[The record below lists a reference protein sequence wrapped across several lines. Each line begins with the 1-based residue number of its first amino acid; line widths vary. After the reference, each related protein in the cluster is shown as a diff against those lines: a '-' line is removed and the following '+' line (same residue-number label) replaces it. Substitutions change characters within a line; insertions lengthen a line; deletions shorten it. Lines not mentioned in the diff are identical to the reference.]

1 MSLVLDVPRELQ
13 EDEVKLIR
21 EVASAMDP
29 AIALS
34 CEKRGESSTVTIAY
48 NRSAPIRFINALKTL
63 IFGIC
68 KTYNST
74 RMPLTERA
82 AIGDKAPPFEE
93 ARKADLF
100 TAAQAPTPQ
109 QLPSLQKAPIEKQLQ
124 SLQKVP
130 IEKQLQRA
138 PSEKQELSP
147 VDDEEGEETP
157 GQFERPMSLKGQR
170 HVFLYKCR
178 YSQLKSIIDHCGC
191 WGLRMASLQEKWPC
205 LVVYCAKSREEWMN
219 AFRKIQK
226 LERADFLRK
235 RVSDSIRNVDMKKL
249 EELTQTYGQK
259 CGRRAALTRR
269 NACISLCVQSP
280 SSPENPSVSVCGLTS
295 YVENLYRVF
304 VEYHLAA
311 EDDASAA
318 MHPPTS
324 TPARRDRGRGAGA

>member
-1 MSLVLDVPRELQ
+1 MSRENARSRRGNPYLNSASRESVRPSSSSSTLFHSANDTSATRKKGQFGGVEESMHQRTGAKRNNNSLSLVLDVPRELL

-48 NRSAPIRFINALKTL
+48 NRSAPIRFINALKAL

-68 KTYNST
+68 KTYNSSN
-74 RMPLTERA
+74 MPLTEPA
-82 AIGDKAPPFEE
+82 AIGNTTPPFEE
-93 ARKADLF
+93 ARKVDLF

-109 QLPSLQKAPIEKQLQ
+109 QLQSLQKAPSLQ
-124 SLQKVP
+124 SLQK
-130 IEKQLQRA
+130 A
-138 PSEKQELSP
+138 PTEKQELSP

-205 LVVYCAKSREEWMN
+205 LVV
-219 AFRKIQK
+219 
-226 LERADFLRK
+226 
-235 RVSDSIRNVDMKKL
+235 
-249 EELTQTYGQK
+249 
-259 CGRRAALTRR
+259 
-269 NACISLCVQSP
+269 
-280 SSPENPSVSVCGLTS
+280 
-295 YVENLYRVF
+295 
-304 VEYHLAA
+304 
-311 EDDASAA
+311 
-318 MHPPTS
+318 
-324 TPARRDRGRGAGA
+324 

>member
-1 MSLVLDVPRELQ
+1 MRVDSLSLVLDIPRELQ

-48 NRSAPIRFINALKTL
+48 NRSAPIRFINALKAL

-68 KTYNST
+68 KTYNSSN
-74 RMPLTERA
+74 MPLAEPA
-82 AIGDKAPPFEE
+82 AIGNTTPPFEE

-109 QLPSLQKAPIEKQLQ
+109 QLQSLQKAPSLQ
-124 SLQKVP
+124 SLQKASL
-130 IEKQLQRA
+130 EKQLQKA
-138 PSEKQELSP
+138 PTEKQELSP

-226 LERADFLRK
+226 LERA
-235 RVSDSIRNVDMKKL
+235 
-249 EELTQTYGQK
+249 
-259 CGRRAALTRR
+259 
-269 NACISLCVQSP
+269 
-280 SSPENPSVSVCGLTS
+280 GL
-295 YVENLYRVF
+295 F
-304 VEYHLAA
+304 AQ
-311 EDDASAA
+311 
-318 MHPPTS
+318 
-324 TPARRDRGRGAGA
+324 ARE

>member
-29 AIALS
+29 AIAIS

-48 NRSAPIRFINALKTL
+48 NRSAPIRFINALKAL

-68 KTYNST
+68 KTYNSAST
-74 RMPLTERA
+74 SLTELA
-82 AIGDKAPPFEE
+82 AIGDKALPFEE

-100 TAAQAPTPQ
+100 TAAQVPTSQ
-109 QLPSLQKAPIEKQLQ
+109 SLQKAALEKP
-124 SLQKVP
+124 LQKS
-130 IEKQLQRA
+130 

-235 RVSDSIRNVDMKKL
+235 RVSDSIHSVDMKKL

-259 CGRRAALTRR
+259 CGRCAALRHR

-324 TPARRDRGRGAGA
+324 TPARRDRGRGAGV